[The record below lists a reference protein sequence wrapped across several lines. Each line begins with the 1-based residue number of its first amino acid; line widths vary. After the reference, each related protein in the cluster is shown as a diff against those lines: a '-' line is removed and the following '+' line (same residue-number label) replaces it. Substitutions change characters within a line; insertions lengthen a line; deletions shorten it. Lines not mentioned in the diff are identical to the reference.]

1 MRLMQIL
8 LASAVA
14 LAAIP
19 AHAQEQSA
27 APAEATKQADGGLW
41 VTLGTRGGPV
51 ASPTRSQPANLLV
64 AGGKNYLVDV
74 GDGSAGQLAKKGLQT
89 TMLEGVFIS
98 HLHFDHTGGLAA
110 ILGLRF
116 QTNPKNKLKVFGP
129 PGTKEMVDGL
139 VMSMIPGATA
149 NYGVEGVPAD
159 NPRDQV
165 EVVELRDTNTLAL
178 DGMNVSVRKNSHYSF
193 KPGGDMERR
202 FEALSYRFDL
212 PGRSIV
218 YTGDTGPS
226 KAVEELARDA
236 DLLVAEMMDV
246 EMMIGLVRLANPRM
260 PDKVATGMEAHMRKH
275 HLLPKDV
282 GEMAARAG
290 VKAVVVTHFAGIEPN
305 NPGHMPYLQSIAEHY
320 KGPVVVANDMDEY

>member
-19 AHAQEQSA
+19 AQAQGQSD
-27 APAEATKQADGGLW
+27 APAEAAKQADAGLW

-51 ASPTRSQPANLLV
+51 ARPTRSQPSNLLI

-89 TMLEGVFIS
+89 VALEGVFIS
-98 HLHFDHTGGLAA
+98 HLHFDHTGGLPA

-129 PGTKEMVDGL
+129 PGTKELVDGL

-149 NYGVEGVPAD
+149 NYGVEGAPAA

-165 EVVELRDTNTLAL
+165 EVVELRDGGTVTL
-178 DGMNVSVRKNSHYSF
+178 DGMEVSVRKNSHYSF
-193 KPGGDMERR
+193 KPGGDMARR
-202 FEALSYRFDL
+202 FESLSYRFDM

-226 KAVEELARDA
+226 KAVEELAKDA

-246 EMMIGLVRLANPRM
+246 EMMVGLVRLANPGM
-260 PDKVATGMEAHMRKH
+260 PDKAVMGVETHLRKH

-290 VKAVVVTHFAGIEPN
+290 VKGVVVTHFAGTEPN
-305 NPGHMPYLQSIAEHY
+305 DPHHMSYLKSVSEYYQ
-320 KGPVVVANDMDEY
+320 GPVIVANDMDEY

>member
-1 MRLMQIL
+1 MRLMQIM

-19 AHAQEQSA
+19 AHAQEQSN
-27 APAEATKQADGGLW
+27 APAEATKQPDAGLG

-51 ASPTRSQPANLLV
+51 ASPTRSQPSNLLV

-129 PGTKEMVDGL
+129 PGTREMIDGL
-139 VMSMIPGATA
+139 IMSMKPGATA
-149 NYGVEGVPAD
+149 NYGVEGAPAA

-165 EVVELRDTNTLAL
+165 EVVELRDTNTVAL

-193 KPGGDMERR
+193 KPGGDMDRR

-226 KAVEELARDA
+226 KAVEELAKDA

-246 EMMIGLVRLANPRM
+246 EMMIGLVRLANPNM
-260 PDKVATGMEAHMRKH
+260 PDKIAKGMEAHMTKH

-305 NPGHMPYLQSIAEHY
+305 NPGHMPYLGTIAEHY
-320 KGPVVVANDMDEY
+320 NGPVVIANDMDEY

>member
-1 MRLMQIL
+1 MRLMQIM

-19 AHAQEQSA
+19 AHAQEQSN
-27 APAEATKQADGGLW
+27 APSEATKQTDAGLW

-51 ASPTRSQPANLLV
+51 ASPTRSQPSNLLV

-129 PGTKEMVDGL
+129 PGTKEMIDGL
-139 VMSMIPGATA
+139 IMSMNPGATA
-149 NYGVEGVPAD
+149 NYGVEGAPAA

-165 EVVELRDTNTLAL
+165 EVVELRDTNKVAL
-178 DGMNVSVRKNSHYSF
+178 EGMNVSVRKNSHYSF
-193 KPGGDMERR
+193 KPGGEMARR

-226 KAVEELARDA
+226 KAVEELAKDA

-246 EMMIGLVRLANPRM
+246 EMMIGLVRLANPNM
-260 PDKVATGMEAHMRKH
+260 PDNIAKGMEAHMTKH

-305 NPGHMPYLQSIAEHY
+305 NPGHMPYLGTIAEHY
-320 KGPVVVANDMDEY
+320 NGPVVIANDMDEY